1 MLLGAFVVLLGVGGY
16 AGLQIVRNQ
25 YYVGVDGDNVAIF
38 RGVSST
44 LVGRSLSSVYE
55 PSKVSI
61 VDLPDFD
68 RARVEQS
75 IPARDLDDAYAI
87 VERLRDEAARCA
99 TTATPA
105 PTAAATSPPG
115 TPSAVP
121 TTPTPAASVPAD
133 CLGAGGSGDGS

>member
-1 MLLGAFVVLLGVGGY
+1 V
-16 AGLQIVRNQ
+16 N
-25 YYVGVDGDNVAIF
+25 
-38 RGVSST
+38 ST

-99 TTATPA
+99 TTTPA

-115 TPSAVP
+115 PPSAVP
-121 TTPTPAASVPAD
+121 TTPTPTPAASVPAD